1 MVKILLLPGA
11 GNIMKYT
18 REGGDI
24 ELRHKKGI
32 WELAPAETEDKAG
45 GVLKEFG
52 GRIRQNFVYFFCFL
66 NFPPNKK
73 KYTPEN

>member
-1 MVKILLLPGA
+1 
-11 GNIMKYT
+11 MKYT

-52 GRIRQNFVYFFCFL
+52 GRIRQNFVYFFVF
-66 NFPPNKK
+66 
-73 KYTPEN
+73 